1 MTWFRDALRTTDG
14 TGFAVADIYQARELG
29 GKAVATYATAI
40 RERGEINGKPIGV
53 LGILFDWDTQA
64 QAVVDGVRLSP
75 EERASTRAIIVDSR
89 HLVLASSDRIGVLKE
104 TFLLEVRDRKMGH
117 YETSDGAVIGFA
129 LTPGYETY
137 RRLGWFDPRHESAG
151 HRRRRY
157 ARQAAALGQAHLAVL
172 RFGDV
177 DDAGE
182 DGQRSQTAHRRL
194 AVPGDLDGLSRS
206 GAARPHCR

>member
-1 MTWFRDALRTTDG
+1 MYCDLLVCNLEGQVVAHGRLQKYPQLQRANMADMSWFRDALRTTDG

-89 HLVLASSDRIGVLKE
+89 QLVLASSDRMGVLKE
-104 TFLLEVRDRKMGH
+104 TFPLEARDRKMGH
-117 YETSDGAVIGFA
+117 YETTDGAVVGFA

-137 RRLGWFDPRHESAG
+137 RGLGWYGVLDPATRGRFVHWVAVRLRSA
-151 HRRRRY
+151 
-157 ARQAAALGQAHLAVL
+157 
-172 RFGDV
+172 
-177 DDAGE
+177 
-182 DGQRSQTAHRRL
+182 
-194 AVPGDLDGLSRS
+194 
-206 GAARPHCR
+206 

>member
-1 MTWFRDALRTTDG
+1 M
-14 TGFAVADIYQARELG
+14 
-29 GKAVATYATAI
+29 
-40 RERGEINGKPIGV
+40 

-104 TFLLEVRDRKMGH
+104 TFPLEVRDRKMGQ

-137 RRLGWFDPRHESAG
+137 RGLGWYGVLVQRRAFTTGVAG
-151 HRRRRY
+151 
-157 ARQAAALGQAHLAVL
+157 ARSEAPPPEAAL
-172 RFGDV
+172 
-177 DDAGE
+177 E
-182 DGQRSQTAHRRL
+182 SI
-194 AVPGDLDGLSRS
+194 
-206 GAARPHCR
+206 ARAS